1 MGSINRVFLI
11 GNLGQDPE
19 SKELE
24 NGRARTTFS
33 VATSE
38 SWNDKKTGEKVEQT
52 EWHRIVSW
60 GKTAE
65 VVAKYLGKGSQ
76 VCVEGRLQT
85 HKWQDKEGKDH
96 TRTEVVADGVTFL
109 GRLKHGSAE
118 AAS

>member
-19 SKELE
+19 SKKLE
-24 NGRARTTFS
+24 SGRARTTFS
-33 VATSE
+33 VATSD
-38 SWNDKKTGEKVEQT
+38 SWNDKRTGERVEQT

-65 VVAKYLGKGSQ
+65 LAAEYLGKGSQ

-85 HKWQDKEGKDH
+85 RKWQDKEGKDH
-96 TRTEVVADGVTFL
+96 SMTEVVADDITFL
-109 GRLKHGSAE
+109 GRPRNGKE
-118 AAS
+118 ATS